1 MANTVFKI
9 RRSSVAGKKPTT
21 SDIAIGEL
29 GLNLTDRKLYSSDGS
44 NTWEIGANLTT
55 LNVSTNTSVNNVI
68 FSGGVYANGGFG
80 TSGEV
85 LASNGTSLY
94 WTAVS
99 GTGTVTQVDSGNG
112 LSGGPITTSGTL
124 SVLANDGIISNS
136 SGIFINANTGL
147 VANSSGLYVTAGVNT
162 DAQYVWA
169 NVHTF
174 NENVVVNTATFILGT
189 SGLSA
194 NGSLGSDGQSLIS
207 NGTATYWATA
217 GATLNSNNTDT
228 QNYYIGLSN
237 ASTGAWTNAVVSDTN
252 LYFVPSNSTLTVG
265 TATVNTT
272 NYTGTSNNTL
282 YVGSVTADNVVSN
295 AQLSGNL
302 SNYQTTAGLSANV
315 ATLTSNNSTYAYGK
329 TENNL
334 NVNSAVTVTTN
345 TSTNTFT
352 IGTASYFVSNGN
364 FGIGNSAPTDK
375 LSVYGGAAASF
386 ITLGA
391 SSNAY
396 AAQIHMNRGTGKDV
410 YIGPASDDYFDIY
423 CSAAECNNGV
433 RITTNNVEKL
443 RIDTSGHL
451 LPGAD
456 NSYNLGSATFRWANV
471 FTGDLHLSNER
482 TRGNDIDGTTGNWTI
497 QEGEDFLYII
507 NNKNGKKFKF
517 KLEEV
522 D

>member
-1 MANTVFKI
+1 
-9 RRSSVAGKKPTT
+9 
-21 SDIAIGEL
+21 
-29 GLNLTDRKLYSSDGS
+29 
-44 NTWEIGANLTT
+44 
-55 LNVSTNTSVNNVI
+55 
-68 FSGGVYANGGFG
+68 
-80 TSGEV
+80 
-85 LASNGTSLY
+85 
-94 WTAVS
+94 
-99 GTGTVTQVDSGNG
+99 
-112 LSGGPITTSGTL
+112 
-124 SVLANDGIISNS
+124 
-136 SGIFINANTGL
+136 
-147 VANSSGLYVTAGVNT
+147 
-162 DAQYVWA
+162 
-169 NVHTF
+169 
-174 NENVVVNTATFILGT
+174 
-189 SGLSA
+189 
-194 NGSLGSDGQSLIS
+194 
-207 NGTATYWATA
+207 
-217 GATLNSNNTDT
+217 
-228 QNYYIGLSN
+228 
-237 ASTGAWTNAVVSDTN
+237 
-252 LYFVPSNSTLTVG
+252 
-265 TATVNTT
+265 
-272 NYTGTSNNTL
+272 
-282 YVGSVTADNVVSN
+282 
-295 AQLSGNL
+295 
-302 SNYQTTAGLSANV
+302 LSANV